1 MVGDVLKSLREENKL
16 TQKQVADIMKIDR
29 STYAYYETGRTVP
42 DLYAIALLANIYNIT
57 PEYIVS
63 LCFGRSAEKTQV
75 ELRSE
80 CRGKSYNGVSPYL
93 SELTKDEQNLILY
106 FRQIKDRQGVLE
118 YVKEHCFK
126 DLEEETF
133 LDNGSANTEE

>member
-1 MVGDVLKSLREENKL
+1 MVGEVLKSLREENKL
-16 TQKQVADIMKIDR
+16 TQKQIADIMKIDR

-57 PEYIVS
+57 PEYIVG
-63 LCFGRSAEKTQV
+63 LCFGRTAEKTQ
-75 ELRSE
+75 LALNSGNG
-80 CRGKSYNGVSPYL
+80 GKSYNGVSPYL

-106 FRQIKDRQGVLE
+106 FRQIKNRQEILE

-126 DLEEETF
+126 DLEEDEF
-133 LDNGSANTEE
+133 PRGEESTEE